1 MRGAAE
7 GAGTWRSDGPGSGPV
22 TEPRASTDTTA
33 GTPPIPS
40 WALVATVSVL
50 SLVAALL
57 WVVIPH
63 GDPSPTV
70 VSERGAASGPYTGPD
85 RLIGAAGDIACDP
98 KNRFFGKDPPV
109 AGNCHAEA
117 TAALLKRANV
127 ERVLALGD
135 NQYEAA
141 TLADYRAS
149 YARSW
154 GTLKSITYPVAGN
167 HEYYTRGADGYF
179 HYFGKV
185 AGKPKQGWY
194 SFDIGAWHLV
204 ALNSNCND
212 VDCFAGSDQEKW
224 LRDDLRAHPTKCTLA
239 FWHAPLFSSGPEG
252 EKRSVRPLWNA
263 LYAAGVD
270 VVLNGH
276 NHNYERFAPQ
286 NPSGGRDPTRGIR
299 EFVVGTGGDNLQ
311 GFPNPVPNSEVRIR
325 DTFGVLLMRLKA
337 NGYDWNF
344 TPERPDG
351 QSDVGSA
358 SCH

>member
-1 MRGAAE
+1 M
-7 GAGTWRSDGPGSGPV
+7 
-22 TEPRASTDTTA
+22 
-33 GTPPIPS
+33 
-40 WALVATVSVL
+40 ATVSVL
-50 SLVAALL
+50 SMVAALL

-63 GDPSPTV
+63 GDPSATV
-70 VSERGAASGPYTGPD
+70 VSDRGAASRPYTGPD

-98 KNRFFGKDPPV
+98 ANRFFGKSPPV
-109 AGNCHAEA
+109 AGNCHADA

-127 ERVLALGD
+127 ESVLALGD

-141 TLADYRAS
+141 TLAEYRAS
-149 YARSW
+149 YALLGKPEVDHLSGGGQPRVLHAAPS
-154 GTLKSITYPVAGN
+154 
-167 HEYYTRGADGYF
+167 GYF
-179 HYFGKV
+179 HYFGEV

-194 SFDIGAWHLV
+194 SFDVGAWHLV

-224 LRDDLRAHPTKCTLA
+224 LRDDLKAHPTKCTLA

-252 EKRSVRPLWNA
+252 ENRSVRPLWNA

-286 NPSGGRDPTRGIR
+286 NPAGGLDPTRGIR

-311 GFPNPVPNSEVRIR
+311 GFPKSHPNSEVRIR
-325 DTFGVLLMRLKA
+325 DTFGVLLMRLEQT
-337 NGYDWNF
+337 GYEWSF

-351 QSDVGSA
+351 QPDVGSGT
-358 SCH
+358 CH